1 MSGAART
8 AELAAQVADFFYLE
22 ADLLDERRF
31 REWLDL
37 LDDNLTYQVPI
48 RRNVARNMLAETE
61 NTRAGEDALWFDEDK
76 ITLTKRVLQLET
88 GEHWAEEPVSRV
100 SHLVTNVRVVGG
112 ELPLVETSSRLLV
125 YRNRVDTETDILV
138 ARRRDTLRITD
149 AGPRIVHRHVLLEQS
164 VLQPKNLTFFF

>member
-61 NTRAGEDALWFDEDK
+61 NTRAGEGALWFDEDK

-138 ARRRDTLRITD
+138 ARRHDTLRITD

>member
-1 MSGAART
+1 MNGPALT

-37 LDDNLTYQVPI
+37 LDDDLTYQVPI
-48 RRNVARNMLAETE
+48 RRNVARHMLAETE
-61 NTRAGEDALWFDEDK
+61 NTRAGEGAMWFDEDK

-112 ELPLVETSSRLLV
+112 ELPLVETSSRIVV

-138 ARRRDTLRITD
+138 GRRHDTLRLTD
-149 AGPRIVHRHVLLEQS
+149 SGPRIVHRQVLLEQS
-164 VLQPKNLTFFF
+164 VLQPKNLTFFL